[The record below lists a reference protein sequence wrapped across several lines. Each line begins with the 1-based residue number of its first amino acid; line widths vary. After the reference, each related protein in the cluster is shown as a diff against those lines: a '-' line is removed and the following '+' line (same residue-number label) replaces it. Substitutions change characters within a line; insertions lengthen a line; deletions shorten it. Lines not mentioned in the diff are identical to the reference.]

1 MEAKNQR
8 GDCSEMSEA
17 IDHAEA
23 DHIARDA
30 VAGNAIY
37 SRRLLARAYLDFSAE
52 IERLRADNASLTA
65 ERDQA
70 RDELTTLSCS
80 AGYTLSDQRKCIVE
94 LTGALREA
102 TALLVRYRRET
113 PLGNQPH
120 MIAHV
125 ADDFLARSSKAME
138 ASNGN

>member
-37 SRRLLARAYLDFSAE
+37 SRRLLARAYLDRAAE
-52 IERLRADNASLTA
+52 IERLRIANA
-65 ERDQA
+65 R
-70 RDELTTLSCS
+70 
-80 AGYTLSDQRKCIVE
+80 
-94 LTGALREA
+94 LREA
-102 TALLVRYRRET
+102 LAPFAEIAAGFGGKTQKERDWWAK
-113 PLGNQPH
+113 QPVVERNWP
-120 MIAHV
+120 IEGQVNSYNRQAIYER
-125 ADDFLARSSKAME
+125 DFQRARTAME
-138 ASNGN
+138 ASNGNQ